1 MFDYANTLLEK
12 GGYDNLTAEERTN
25 IDECATTEL
34 RRIRDGLL
42 QETDKYAVSDFPMSD
57 DERTAMTQYRQEL
70 RDLPTTQN
78 PRFQEDGGQ
87 ILRDVT
93 FPSST
98 FVTDEVFYRYAPFTS
113 AQLNA

>member
-1 MFDYANTLLEK
+1 MFNYADTLLEK

-25 IDECATTEL
+25 TDDMAMMEL

-98 FVTDEVFYRYAPFTS
+98 FVPNEVFYKYAPISIS
-113 AQLNA
+113 A